1 MNQIIDY
8 TVVSYVTYLAIS
20 LRVTLWV
27 GRTLFENGRVFLV
40 DATHGNE
47 PLADSINQLLL
58 VGFYL
63 INVGYISLMLQ
74 ATDPIPSVK
83 SGIEF
88 LSYKLGMVLVI
99 LGVMHLGNVYVFSRY
114 RSAALEDADL
124 PPVAPDGV
132 VR

>member
-1 MNQIIDY
+1 MDIDY
-8 TVVSYVTYLAIS
+8 TVVSYLAYVAIS
-20 LRVTLWV
+20 LRVTVWV

-47 PLADSINQLLL
+47 PLADSINQLVL

-63 INVGYISLMLQ
+63 INVGYMSLMLQ
-74 ATDPIPSVK
+74 TGEPVLSVQA
-83 SGIEF
+83 SIEL
-88 LSYKLGMVLVI
+88 LSEKLGMVLLI
-99 LGVMHLGNVYVFSRY
+99 LGVMHLGNVYVFDRY

>member
-1 MNQIIDY
+1 MDLDY
-8 TVVSYVTYLAIS
+8 TVVSYVAYMAIS
-20 LRVTLWV
+20 LRVTVWV

-63 INVGYISLMLQ
+63 INVGYISMMLKASHPVLTLQ
-74 ATDPIPSVK
+74 A
-83 SGIEF
+83 GIEM
-88 LSYKLGMVLVI
+88 LSEKLGMVLLI
-99 LGVMHLGNVYVFSRY
+99 LGVMHLGNVYVFNRY
-114 RSAALEDADL
+114 RAAALEDADL

-132 VR
+132 IR

>member
-1 MNQIIDY
+1 MDIDY
-8 TVVSYVTYLAIS
+8 TVVSYLAYVAIS
-20 LRVTLWV
+20 LRVTVWV

-63 INVGYISLMLQ
+63 INVGYMSLMLQ
-74 ATDPIPSVK
+74 TGEPVLSVQA
-83 SGIEF
+83 SIEL
-88 LSYKLGMVLVI
+88 LSEKLGMVLLI
-99 LGVMHLGNVYVFSRY
+99 LGVMHLGNVYVFDRY